1 MITTLPDSN
10 GVLLNVLNIMSF
22 GGHTV
27 YFSHSASRNSSRF
40 RVVSA
45 SRTSCSLSFHDSS
58 IKSVFRAIV
67 DVRSSSNGPGLYIE
81 NAEGQLP
88 SIDEDAARAVDLL
101 SSISPRN
108 ARHIFTDC
116 SDIHLKSEKS
126 FQTGRGRLEVTKK
139 LGISRD
145 VVPAGAAPN
154 AKHS

>member
-1 MITTLPDSN
+1 MDLGFIL
-10 GVLLNVLNIMSF
+10 
-22 GGHTV
+22 
-27 YFSHSASRNSSRF
+27 
-40 RVVSA
+40 
-45 SRTSCSLSFHDSS
+45 
-58 IKSVFRAIV
+58 
-67 DVRSSSNGPGLYIE
+67 E

-126 FQTGRGRLEVTKK
+126 FQTGRGRLDVTKK

-145 VVPAGAAPN
+145 IAPAGAAPERETL
-154 AKHS
+154 AVVGESIVQRHPTVRSQGCYGSAGGGIFQL